1 MSLCCAEDVV
11 SSCLSSEVWRYQLQ
25 TGARASGWG
34 KEQIEVNGVQLFFIN
49 AQGREITHYAEK
61 KTNRQINLKKP
72 QLFFLPYIY

>member
-49 AQGREITHYAEK
+49 AQGREITH
-61 KTNRQINLKKP
+61 
-72 QLFFLPYIY
+72 